1 MLFLCFWHENKISV
15 DADLIGEIFVLTR
28 CNPFLHDGKMNPA
41 RFSVAF
47 ARFIL
52 RIVEVIATRPRLAR
66 ASVWCDLALPLSV
79 MIMRTERGEAI
90 SNPFM
95 RAFRLV
101 LLSLCR
107 IFTKTIM
114 ICCTSHCLS
123 FQTVICHHIVFAC
136 G

>member
-1 MLFLCFWHENKISV
+1 MFWHENKISV

-66 ASVWCDLALPLSV
+66 ASVWCDLALPLS
-79 MIMRTERGEAI
+79 
-90 SNPFM
+90 S
-95 RAFRLV
+95 
-101 LLSLCR
+101 
-107 IFTKTIM
+107 
-114 ICCTSHCLS
+114 
-123 FQTVICHHIVFAC
+123 
-136 G
+136 